1 MADIGFVKVSEICL
15 ENMLVKGFFKKSH
28 FRIQLPSGWGV
39 RHKCEILTERRTPFL
54 FFLICTN
61 ASQISTRLMS
71 LPTMANYL
79 ISLPDTYR
87 EDEIQNG
94 SQIVLCSQPNT
105 ERGPHRS
112 ETPTLLERQQRKIYI
127 YKFRGSIPR
136 IPPSPQQ
143 KARLHPKQSGLR
155 TLQRCLF
162 ERHLSAFGDT
172 SSFASTGTA
181 AQGNV

>member
-1 MADIGFVKVSEICL
+1 M
-15 ENMLVKGFFKKSH
+15 
-28 FRIQLPSGWGV
+28 R
-39 RHKCEILTERRTPFL
+39 ILTERRTPFL

-61 ASQISTRLMS
+61 ASQISTRIMS

-94 SQIVLCSQPNT
+94 AQIVLCSQPNT
-105 ERGPHRS
+105 GRGPHCS

-155 TLQRCLF
+155 TVQRCLF

-172 SSFASTGTA
+172 SSFASTATA
-181 AQGNV
+181 AQGNVWHPYCSSRASRVPLPPSWASVISWRCWMREQISPTGYE